1 MRDTSPHPADAETV
15 ELLSWIA
22 TRSRDYAESIEAW
35 RSNGPHHAVWDDAV
49 TAGLI
54 RVSKNEVTLT
64 PAGRALL
71 D

>member
-1 MRDTSPHPADAETV
+1 LRDTSPHPADAETV

-22 TRSRDYAESIEAW
+22 TRPRDYAESIEAW
-35 RSNGPHHAVWDDAV
+35 RSNCPHHAVWDDAV

-54 RVSKNEVTLT
+54 RVSQKEVTLT

>member
-1 MRDTSPHPADAETV
+1 LRDTNPQPADAETV

-22 TRSRDYAESIEAW
+22 TRPRDYAESIEAW
-35 RSNGPHHAVWDDAV
+35 RTNCPHHAVWDDAV

>member
-1 MRDTSPHPADAETV
+1 LRDTSPHPADAETV

-22 TRSRDYAESIEAW
+22 TRPRDYAESIEAW
-35 RSNGPHHAVWDDAV
+35 RSNCPHHAVWDDAV

-54 RVSKNEVTLT
+54 RVSQNEVTLT

>member
-1 MRDTSPHPADAETV
+1 LRDTSPHPADAETV

-22 TRSRDYAESIEAW
+22 TRPRDYAESIEAW
-35 RSNGPHHAVWDDAV
+35 RSNCPHHAVWDDAI

>member
-1 MRDTSPHPADAETV
+1 MRDTSPHSADAETV

-22 TRSRDYAESIEAW
+22 TRPRDYAESIEAW
-35 RSNGPHHAVWDDAV
+35 RSNCPHHAVWDDAV

-54 RVSKNEVTLT
+54 RISKNEVTLT
-64 PAGRALL
+64 PAARALL

>member
-1 MRDTSPHPADAETV
+1 LPDTRPLPADAETV
-15 ELLSWIA
+15 ELLTWIS
-22 TRSRDYAESIEAW
+22 TRPRDYAESIEAW
-35 RSNGPHHAVWDDAV
+35 KSNCPHHAVWDDAV

-54 RVSKNEVTLT
+54 RVSRNEVTLT

>member
-1 MRDTSPHPADAETV
+1 LSDTRPHPADAETV

-22 TRSRDYAESIEAW
+22 TRPRDYTESIEAW
-35 RSNGPHHAVWDDAV
+35 KSTCPHHAVWDDAV

-54 RVSKNEVTLT
+54 RVSKDEVTVT

>member
-1 MRDTSPHPADAETV
+1 LHDTRPHPADAETV

-22 TRSRDYAESIEAW
+22 TRPRDYAESIEAW
-35 RSNGPHHAVWDDAV
+35 KSNCPHHAVWDDAV

-54 RVSKNEVTLT
+54 RVSKDEVTLT

-71 D
+71 R